1 MEACVRRKRRVC
13 SYCMEE
19 LSHASFYRHLQD
31 KSGAICPGKRQI
43 SSCTFNDES
52 SESSDDETSLTDE
65 LDISFRSELSD
76 NYLED
81 TFDFGTESDN
91 SSHGRD
97 DNYSGSNFIATCNT
111 AVPLVNTQDTIMSSD
126 RSSDDH
132 FESDGEEI
140 WEDSC
145 PEIDS
150 DREDTNIMTNNLAKR
165 ILLGILTFITSVQLS
180 FHASERAMSALLLF
194 LKTFITYLANIINH
208 LKKPLEI
215 AASTY

>member
-1 MEACVRRKRRVC
+1 M
-13 SYCMEE
+13 
-19 LSHASFYRHLQD
+19 
-31 KSGAICPGKRQI
+31 KS
-43 SSCTFNDES
+43 
-52 SESSDDETSLTDE
+52 
-65 LDISFRSELSD
+65 
-76 NYLED
+76 
-81 TFDFGTESDN
+81 DFGTESDN
-91 SSHGRD
+91 CSHGREAD
-97 DNYSGSNFIATCNT
+97 DNYSGSNSMSTCNT

-150 DREDTNIMTNNLAKR
+150 DREDTNIMTNDLAKR
-165 ILLGILTFITSVQLS
+165 ILLGILTFITSFQLS

-208 LKKPLEI
+208 PTLVELQQIFPVTMAKARKLI
-215 AASTY
+215 GMSTNDGVIVFSVCPKCNTLYKSSDCILWEGSKEEPK